1 MLCANLGVKTK
12 MIDILIV
19 EDHKEIASLL
29 SDFLRKEGYTVSTAE
44 TGEKALHLYET
55 YGARL
60 LVLDINL
67 PGEMDGFGVLSEV
80 RKNANTHVLITSA
93 RTGKEDQ
100 LKGLRI
106 GADDYIEK
114 PYDIDILLAKIRGV
128 MRRKFELD
136 EIVCGPFRLN
146 TVTET
151 LTVSRTGEGSGII
164 GTGEGSGTNGA
175 GEGDGTGDAGG
186 MEGRTKDRTVDLTVK
201 EYELLKL
208 LMEHEG
214 TTLKKDYLFNNVWGS
229 DSESELQTLTV
240 HIKWLREKLEKNPK
254 KPEHILTVWG
264 VGYRFEA

>member
-1 MLCANLGVKTK
+1 MLHFYLIEAYGCGVRKQIVEGKTK

-19 EDHKEIASLL
+19 EDHKEITSLL

-67 PGEMDGFGVLSEV
+67 PGEIDGFGVLAEV
-80 RKNANTHVLITSA
+80 RKSSNTYVLITSA

-114 PYDIDILLAKIRGV
+114 PYDIDILIAKIRGV

-146 TVTET
+146 TVTEA
-151 LTVSRTGEGSGII
+151 LTVSRD
-164 GTGEGSGTNGA
+164 A
-175 GEGDGTGDAGG
+175 GKAGDGG
-186 MEGRTKDRTVDLTVK
+186 EDRTIDLTAK

-208 LMEHEG
+208 MMEHEG

-240 HIKWLREKLEKNPK
+240 HIKWLREKLEKDPK
-254 KPEHILTVWG
+254 KPEHIITVWG